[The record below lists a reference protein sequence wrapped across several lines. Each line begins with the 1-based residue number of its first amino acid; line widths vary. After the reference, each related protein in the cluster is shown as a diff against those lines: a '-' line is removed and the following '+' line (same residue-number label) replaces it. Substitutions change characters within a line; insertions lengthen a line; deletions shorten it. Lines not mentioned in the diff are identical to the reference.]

1 MSELVKYDPQVVAA
15 VINSQGDLSRLNDE
29 ARVQHYERVCQ
40 AVGLHASTQPFQY
53 ITLNRKLVL
62 YAKKDATDQLRQIH
76 GVSTRVVSKEE
87 VDGLYIVTVG
97 AVDRAG
103 RQDEDVGAVQI
114 KGLVGDARANAMM
127 KAITKAKRRVTL
139 SICGLGMLSDVEV
152 EDVPAA
158 QPPKHDLTA
167 IFAPDKPEAPKN
179 EPLTEPVSAVSDTP
193 LGVDDP
199 IEVEAA
205 PELSEADTETFT
217 LVYPLDREELATEF
231 YESSGEWAKAYSQK
245 LKYIADGGED
255 GKLFG
260 SYSDRRSIL
269 KQFEADNVEVL
280 NLGQKQGREQLIS
293 ARHKLNKVL
302 SVKAKDEVND

>member
-1 MSELVKYDPQVVAA
+1 MSDIVKYDSQVVAA
-15 VINSQGDLSRLNDE
+15 VINSQGDLSKLNDE
-29 ARVQHYERVCQ
+29 ARVQHYERVCH

-158 QPPKHDLTA
+158 QPPQHDLTA
-167 IFAPDKPEAPKN
+167 IFAAEKPDAQENEA
-179 EPLTEPVSAVSDTP
+179 LRAPVSAVEDMP
-193 LGVDDP
+193 MGVDDP
-199 IEVEAA
+199 SEPEAIPEAFESDIEGYALMY
-205 PELSEADTETFT
+205 PENPDS
-217 LVYPLDREELATEF
+217 VVTEF
-231 YESSGEWAKAYSQK
+231 HETPGQWAKAYSKK
-245 LKYIADGGED
+245 LKHIADSEIY
-255 GKLFG
+255 G
-260 SYSDRRSIL
+260 SYAERRTL
-269 KQFEADNVEVL
+269 MKQLEADNLDVL
-280 NLGQKQGREQLIS
+280 HQGKEAGRKQLTD
-293 ARHKLNKVL
+293 ARLKLNRIL
-302 SVKAKDEVND
+302 SAKEKDEKNATMS

>member
-1 MSELVKYDPQVVAA
+1 MSEIVKYDPQVVAA
-15 VINSQGDLSRLNDE
+15 VINSEGDLSKLDNE
-29 ARVQHYERVCQ
+29 ARVQHYSRVCD

-152 EDVPAA
+152 DDVHNA
-158 QPPKHDLTA
+158 QPPKHDLA
-167 IFAPDKPEAPKN
+167 ALFPGEKPEPEKT
-179 EPLTEPVSAVSDTP
+179 EPLTAPVSADSDTP
-193 LGVDDP
+193 GGVVDP
-199 IEVEAA
+199 PEATIAPAA
-205 PELSEADTETFT
+205 PQGDLEAYA
-217 LVYPLDREELATEF
+217 LVYPENLDSVVTEF
-231 YESSGEWAKAYSQK
+231 HPTSATWAKAYSK
-245 LKYIADGGED
+245 MLNSIADGGKD
-255 GKLFG
+255 GKMFG
-260 SYSDRRSIL
+260 TYAERRSLL
-269 KQFEADNVEVL
+269 KQFEADNLETL
-280 NLGQKQGREQLIS
+280 NLGQKAGRDQLIQ
-293 ARHKLNKVL
+293 ARLKLNKTL
-302 SVKAKDEVND
+302 SAKAKDEQNA